1 MGRLR
6 DLVLFGGLFLT
17 LASSAAADET
27 YDKCIND
34 SGGTN
39 AAWGTC
45 GSEWLKR
52 EDDKLNATWKRV
64 HDGLPTQTKAD
75 LLEEQRAWN
84 AFKEKSCLFYAN
96 GDWGREGQAL
106 HFPTCRASLIA
117 ERTATLEAYG
127 AFFKPN

>member
-6 DLVLFGGLFLT
+6 QLAFLGGLLLSLT
-17 LASSAAADET
+17 GPATADDE
-27 YDKCIND
+27 YDRCINASD
-34 SGGTN
+34 GTN
-39 AAWGTC
+39 TAWSTC
-45 GSEWLKR
+45 GSELLKR
-52 EDDKLNATWKRV
+52 EDDKLNTTWKRV
-64 HDGLPTQTKAD
+64 YEGLPVQTKAD

-96 GDWGREGQAL
+96 GDWGREGQVL
-106 HFPTCRASLIA
+106 HFPNCRASLIA